1 MFGFSKMFWCFFPET
16 SAKRTH
22 VHWCSG
28 CFSWMNPNQFYEG
41 CFPPNI
47 NFYLKNPFH
56 AFLWTYYESTRSTRL
71 RGGLWT
77 AVWAPPRPRKSLG
90 ETCRSYKSLWLVSR
104 SDEHLHL
111 KQDAW
116 VETSDNSCWFLE
128 IIGNLMDKSET
139 SNNANFFPGD
149 YEELWRLSLHL
160 SWSFDMSWTNSSHQT
175 KKNAWEQYWKTF
187 QTCTTSEIF
196 RNTSIHLTSST
207 VGFLTCFTWTKLRQL
222 RPSCSEKQEKPNGL
236 GLNDLLHWAPWPFF
250 NPQENTITINTM
262 CLL

>member
-175 KKNAWEQYWKTF
+175 KKKCLGTILKNLSNLHNIRNIPKYFHTPNLINSRFLNMFHLDEVTPTKTF
-187 QTCTTSEIF
+187 
-196 RNTSIHLTSST
+196 
-207 VGFLTCFTWTKLRQL
+207 
-222 RPSCSEKQEKPNGL
+222 
-236 GLNDLLHWAPWPFF
+236 
-250 NPQENTITINTM
+250 M
-262 CLL
+262 